1 MNAYAYRA
9 ALYCEPCADDVKR
22 RLAPQFGFRRMNSRG
37 VAISDGTLGSADS
50 HHWPQGP
57 RPDGGGEADTAQHCA
72 ACAAPL
78 GNPLTAADAPPS
90 ITEQLFALGGSPSA
104 YKAEFDADC
113 ECESEAS

>member
-1 MNAYAYRA
+1 MNVYAYRA
-9 ALYCEPCADDVKR
+9 TLYCEPCAERETVKAR
-22 RLAPQFGFRRMNSRG
+22 RAYGQQWDNPQSEPIRP
-37 VAISDGTLGSADS
+37 ILLTDQLGD
-50 HHWPQGP
+50 PLP
-57 RPDGGGEADTAQHCA
+57 GGGEADTAQHCA